1 MKVRIP
7 GRIVSAWKNAL
18 PSRKGSLP
26 SSECSLRS
34 GRSPL
39 LSQKVSIPPE
49 NDSFPSGREFLLS
62 IKDSLPSSEASPR
75 SRRSSLPS
83 INLSLPPDKIFP
95 PGGRGFIPGQEGFI
109 RGWKCLLPAL
119 LITAAAGLGLLW
131 GVQPSTPGR
140 PPGAAPIVSDDDS
153 GEIARALRRWYAE
166 GTAAGNRGD
175 YYDNRDRG
183 HSRLDLARYPQLTAV
198 TYTEAERKRNA
209 DYALQSRILPQVVI
223 GNSSTSAA
231 PEAGGS
237 LPRHYYAQPRG
248 LEFLFAQYSRNNL
261 YVYPEH
267 RDHDPGHNGP
277 GGDGPDGRARTG
289 YGDLFPTNTPY
300 LIISQGSSG
309 SDQPFLR
316 AIASTLAAFRPE
328 VKRKLI
334 DAGMLM
340 PTVQMLLRTT
350 SKRLQASGD
359 YLTGRAHPTVFRG
372 SDLDPRAMVEAAHRI
387 TLSSLPPIALIR
399 VEREERARS
408 GIDYFEPGRTEVL
421 GDTPAVIARVFRGS
435 ARERRIIVSAAESRD
450 LNGKPLR
457 FFWSVLRGDPAA
469 IGIRYL
475 NEERSRAEIT
485 VPFHDRFALPFDP
498 ELETNRVDIG
508 VFVHNGDW
516 YSPPA
521 FVTFTMLDNEART
534 YLGDGRLVDIGY
546 GAGSTRLSVA
556 DWEKFLAVLEA
567 RDSLPA
573 RLLEGHLGAAA
584 DRLRSLAPEYRAARA
599 AVLRATERKSA
610 IEAAGKGGGKT
621 DRKALAAAREELA
634 KAQKTER
641 AILERRERDLPAG
654 AAAAAAQ
661 ALHRLV
667 GDPDLYSGNTVAFAR
682 LEAAAGKEA
691 QAALAEVREAL
702 VRSGLA
708 EESAGRFR
716 LTRLRKQGRE
726 EAELHTRFGLSMI
739 ERLNAALLGHLL
751 FPGVVKAEWRPNY
764 VDPRIASSTDWRDVY
779 LYAPDGSRAGW
790 RRFSPDGIRE
800 FHADGWLV
808 RERDG
813 QGRCIRAQAVR
824 YEVKNQG
831 KAGRTIRMVPTSEFR
846 TYSYKSP
853 DDWKGSAKK

>member
-1 MKVRIP
+1 M
-7 GRIVSAWKNAL
+7 
-18 PSRKGSLP
+18 
-26 SSECSLRS
+26 
-34 GRSPL
+34 
-39 LSQKVSIPPE
+39 PPE
-49 NDSFPSGREFLLS
+49 NDSFPSCRGSLLS
-62 IKDSLPSSEASPR
+62 IKDSLPSSKASPR

-83 INLSLPPDKIFP
+83 INPSLPPDKIFP

-119 LITAAAGLGLLW
+119 LIAAAGLGLLW

-277 GGDGPDGRARTG
+277 GGDGPDGRAHTG

-300 LIISQGSSG
+300 LVISQGSSG

-435 ARERRIIVSAAESRD
+435 SRERRIIVSAAESRD

-475 NEERSRAEIT
+475 NKERSRAEIT

-573 RLLEGHLGAAA
+573 RLLEGRLGAAA

-634 KAQKTER
+634 KAQKAER

-691 QAALAEVREAL
+691 QAALAEVMEAL

-764 VDPRIASSTDWRDVY
+764 VDPRIASSADWRDVY